1 MIDRQTCY
9 FPSQLPTYLATLAT
23 GVLSLH
29 VPIPISELHKAT
41 ALRNIR
47 LGTFSLL
54 GLWVRRQDATGCEE
68 ALQIGWR
75 RSPIARSRPAP
86 AHDTTSLGT
95 VFVCAVADH
104 GRSALG
110 WKRAGNERYRP
121 QRFAC
126 VPWCRSCRA
135 AAPSGC
141 CCGRLTA
148 GRGNWGREHLKNETL
163 RIEKK
168 QLACFTM
175 FCVCYFCAPSFF

>member
-86 AHDTTSLGT
+86 ARG
-95 VFVCAVADH
+95 
-104 GRSALG
+104 
-110 WKRAGNERYRP
+110 
-121 QRFAC
+121 
-126 VPWCRSCRA
+126 A
-135 AAPSGC
+135 AARGA
-141 CCGRLTA
+141 GGGGAGA
-148 GRGNWGREHLKNETL
+148 GRGRAAL
-163 RIEKK
+163 
-168 QLACFTM
+168 
-175 FCVCYFCAPSFF
+175 